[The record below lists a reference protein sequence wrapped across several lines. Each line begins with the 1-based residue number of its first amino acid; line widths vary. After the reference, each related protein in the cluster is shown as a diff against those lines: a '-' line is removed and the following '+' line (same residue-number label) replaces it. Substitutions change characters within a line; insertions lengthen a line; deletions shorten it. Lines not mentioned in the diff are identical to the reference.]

1 MKTAL
6 TAITIGLLIIYVG
19 MLIYG
24 RKRTDDYRF
33 NALTQFLQAGIWVL
47 IMINTWNDIP
57 ASVKILYVAIALISA
72 GSGIW
77 VLLRHR

>member
-1 MKTAL
+1 MKTTL
-6 TAITIGLLIIYVG
+6 TVITIGLLIIYVG

-24 RKRTDDYRF
+24 RKHTDDYRF

-57 ASVKILYVAIALISA
+57 ASVKILYVAITLISA